1 MPQAVHWP
9 QQPEETCQE
18 PQPGGPG
25 AGQAGEGGL
34 QGTDNK
40 YNPACLNILRIFSFK
55 EPVVRRGSLPDI
67 LHPHPQHQ
75 SHLQHHHWSGSQP
88 NLESDLLMASSA
100 STGNLHLMSGG
111 GLVTTCHEAMSRH
124 EACHDSVTSHDLG
137 GEQGPH
143 WARRLGTE
151 DPRGYQPH
159 YTYYNSSLHVEV

>member
-1 MPQAVHWP
+1 M
-9 QQPEETCQE
+9 
-18 PQPGGPG
+18 
-25 AGQAGEGGL
+25 
-34 QGTDNK
+34 
-40 YNPACLNILRIFSFK
+40 
-55 EPVVRRGSLPDI
+55 RRGSLPDI

-75 SHLQHHHWSGSQP
+75 GHLQHHHWSGSQP

-111 GLVTTCHEAMSRH
+111 GLVTTCHESMSRH

-143 WARRLGTE
+143 WARRLETE
-151 DPRGYQPH
+151 DTRGYQPH